1 MFFDTVRFHQVW
13 SEFNCDDNHFTIDN
27 HVERYTDIKW
37 PFDFFWKV
45 TVKCNLVETKSNI
58 LYRYVDK
65 YLNNFDLSSPYDIC
79 SKIAVNIS
87 QNFPLSPFVVSKEFI
102 FSNFKLNTIVTDNL
116 TFSSISGR

>member
-1 MFFDTVRFHQVW
+1 MSEYMIMQYAYVIHKFAYVSNSKLMFFDTVRFHQVW
-13 SEFNCDDNHFTIDN
+13 SEFNFDDNHFTIDN

-65 YLNNFDLSSPYDIC
+65 YLNNFDLSSPDMDQ
-79 SKIAVNIS
+79 KIETYIYM
-87 QNFPLSPFVVSKEFI
+87 F
-102 FSNFKLNTIVTDNL
+102 
-116 TFSSISGR
+116 